1 MKIKFWGVRGSTPT
15 PERRNSRYGGNTP
28 CIEVRLANGTL
39 IVLDC
44 GTGLRSLGKG
54 LMREFGE
61 RPIHGYVFLTHFHWD
76 HIQGIPFFPPFYKAG
91 NIFLF
96 HSVKREGADIQA
108 VIEDQ
113 MANPYFPVNMKEMA
127 STRHFFNLDQRPINL
142 SGAVIRSIPL
152 NHPQGCVAY
161 RIDADGGSIVLAT
174 DTEPGSPHHDRA
186 LREFVRGA
194 NVMVYDA
201 QFTPEQLANE
211 KKGWGHSSW
220 LEGVRIAREADVG
233 KLILFH
239 HDPDSNDAYVDGLV
253 AKASRELPGTVAAA
267 EGLEILL
274 PEGKLLQ
281 GRVGRASERRRDRRY
296 PIELPVRL
304 LWHDAAGRAAEAE
317 ALSKD
322 VSRSGIRMV
331 SATPIPSDR
340 PLELELILP
349 DEITHRGEV
358 VFRFV
363 AHPVRREQANGELG
377 GPGFRMGLAARL
389 YPPEES
395 PGSPEPLLAAHAET
409 KK

>member
-1 MKIKFWGVRGSTPT
+1 MRIKFWGVRGSTPT

-28 CIEVRLANGTL
+28 CIEIRLANGTL

-61 RPIHGYVFLTHFHWD
+61 RPVHGYIFLTHFHWD
-76 HIQGIPFFPPFYKAG
+76 HIQGIPFFAPFYKAG

-96 HSVKREGADIQA
+96 HSIRREGADLQA
-108 VIEDQ
+108 AIEDQ
-113 MANPYFPVNMKEMA
+113 MANPYFPVDMKAMA
-127 STRHFFNLDQRPINL
+127 STRHFFNLDQDPINVG
-142 SGAVIRSIPL
+142 GAVISSVPL

-161 RIDADGGSIVLAT
+161 RVDADGASFVLAT
-174 DTEPGSPHHDRA
+174 DTEPGSPSHDRA

-194 NVMVYDA
+194 DILVYDA
-201 QFTPEQLANE
+201 QFTPEQLAQE

-220 LEGVRIAREADVG
+220 LEGTRIAREAGVR

-239 HDPDSNDAYVDGLV
+239 HDPDSSDAYVDGLV
-253 AKASRELPGTVAAA
+253 EKANQELSGTVGAA
-267 EGLEILL
+267 EGLEIFL
-274 PEGKLLQ
+274 PEGDLQ
-281 GRVGRASERRRDRRY
+281 QAHLSRASERRRHRRY
-296 PIELPVRL
+296 PVELPVRL
-304 LWHDAAGRAAEAE
+304 SWRENRDSRAGGE

-331 SATPIPSDR
+331 SATPIPADR
-340 PLELELILP
+340 PLELELVLP

-358 VFRFV
+358 ALRFV
-363 AHPVRREQANGELG
+363 AQPVRHEQANGDLDA
-377 GPGFRMGLAARL
+377 PGFRMGLAARL
-389 YPPEES
+389 YLPEEF
-395 PGSPEPLLAAHAET
+395 PEAPAAGQGQVKT